1 MTRPTHTRFVA
12 AGYGVVNHALFAL
25 AIAAMS
31 AGLYSGLATGLGRL
45 HGPAAWC
52 ANGALAAQF
61 PLLHSF
67 LLSKS
72 GRGWL
77 LRLAPRSIAAD
88 LSTTVFATLASVQV
102 LATFALWS
110 PSGVLLF
117 EARGAWLV
125 LSQVAFG
132 ASWLL
137 LVVALHNAGLELQTG
152 AIGWWS
158 VLRGQRPSFGD
169 FPTHGLFQRC
179 RQPVYLAFALT
190 LWTGPIRT
198 LDGLLLA
205 LVWTTYCVVAP
216 RHKEARYL
224 QRYGERFAR
233 YRAQTPYIL
242 PRLRP

>member
-1 MTRPTHTRFVA
+1 MRGTRHRLLALV
-12 AGYGVVNHALFAL
+12 YGALNHALFAC
-25 AIAAMS
+25 AIGAMIV
-31 AGLYSGLATGLGRL
+31 GLYSGLTRGWGHLR
-45 HGPAAWC
+45 GPAAWC
-52 ANGALAAQF
+52 ANLALVLQF

-72 GRGWL
+72 GRVWL
-77 LRLAPRSIAAD
+77 ARLAPSSVAAD
-88 LSTTVFATLASVQV
+88 LSTTTFATLASLQV

-117 EARGAWLV
+117 EARGAWLT
-125 LSQVAFG
+125 LSHVAFA

-137 LVVALHNAGLELQTG
+137 LVVALHNAGLGLQTG

-158 VLRGQRPSFGD
+158 VLRGQRPKFGD

-190 LWTGPIRT
+190 LWTGPVRT
-198 LDGLLLA
+198 LDGLVLA
-205 LVWTTYCVVAP
+205 LVWTSYCVVAP
-216 RHKEARYL
+216 RFKEARYL

-242 PRLRP
+242 PRLRA